1 MESCCTNSFM
11 YDQVDEEELFL
22 DNVINVGH
30 GKRYSNQL
38 PKFGDKFILANV
50 SPKILYRCL

>member
-1 MESCCTNSFM
+1 MESCCTNCFM

-30 GKRYSNQL
+30 GKRYPNQL
-38 PKFGDKFILANV
+38 PKFGDKFYTSKRFL
-50 SPKILYRCL
+50 

>member
-1 MESCCTNSFM
+1 MESCCTNCFM

-38 PKFGDKFILANV
+38 PKFGDKFYT
-50 SPKILYRCL
+50 SKRFP